1 MKNVLMFTHSL
12 SGGGAEKAVRRL
24 SRYIN
29 SHDLGYKV
37 FVCVVYDDPDYHGEV
52 DNLLVLN
59 TRSDKDDSKFT
70 KAINVLKQ
78 INEIRKIKKRYEI
91 DICVSFLPGAD
102 IINVLSGAGEKKI
115 VSVRNKESLFTH
127 NIFKKIY
134 VKTSYKLC
142 DKIVAV
148 TEVVR
153 QDCIDFFK
161 VPPEKIVTIH
171 NAVDEKKPA
180 AGTIKTEIG
189 KFMENSRILVNAGRL
204 SVEKGQAH
212 LIKAF
217 SVIAPKYPDYKL
229 LILGEGYFREKLQK
243 LIEKLGL
250 SERVLLAGRVNNPA
264 DYFSMSDIFVLASDV
279 EGMPNVIL
287 EAMQSGLPCISTDC
301 GAREILAP
309 KTPALSSTQ
318 NIEMAEYG
326 ILVPVCGYNSIEEDD
341 LTGSLSGEEKILAQ
355 AIEQLIS
362 DDELVSNY
370 VEKGTECV
378 DHFSVDKIVDAWIN
392 IFDS

>member
-78 INEIRKIKKRYEI
+78 INEVRKIKKRYEI

-161 VPPEKIVTIH
+161 VTLEKIVTI
-171 NAVDEKKPA
+171 D
-180 AGTIKTEIG
+180 
-189 KFMENSRILVNAGRL
+189 NAG
-204 SVEKGQAH
+204 
-212 LIKAF
+212 
-217 SVIAPKYPDYKL
+217 
-229 LILGEGYFREKLQK
+229 
-243 LIEKLGL
+243 
-250 SERVLLAGRVNNPA
+250 
-264 DYFSMSDIFVLASDV
+264 
-279 EGMPNVIL
+279 
-287 EAMQSGLPCISTDC
+287 
-301 GAREILAP
+301 
-309 KTPALSSTQ
+309 
-318 NIEMAEYG
+318 
-326 ILVPVCGYNSIEEDD
+326 DD
-341 LTGSLSGEEKILAQ
+341 
-355 AIEQLIS
+355 
-362 DDELVSNY
+362 
-370 VEKGTECV
+370 
-378 DHFSVDKIVDAWIN
+378 
-392 IFDS
+392 